1 MSPASVLVFDLN
13 FVVVFPDAVHVSMMV
28 TFRKTFL
35 RRARISAD
43 GTLLL
48 LVFFALFSDNWKLQ
62 SFVFSDND
70 DRTEKEANG
79 MREPV
84 LDCLQEALI
93 PTDETLEF
101 VIFSFFTYVTQE
113 LVSFQG
119 RIIARFMAD

>member
-48 LVFFALFSDNWKLQ
+48 LVFFALFSDN
-62 SFVFSDND
+62 
-70 DRTEKEANG
+70 
-79 MREPV
+79 
-84 LDCLQEALI
+84 
-93 PTDETLEF
+93 
-101 VIFSFFTYVTQE
+101 
-113 LVSFQG
+113 
-119 RIIARFMAD
+119 

>member
-1 MSPASVLVFDLN
+1 
-13 FVVVFPDAVHVSMMV
+13 
-28 TFRKTFL
+28 
-35 RRARISAD
+35 
-43 GTLLL
+43 
-48 LVFFALFSDNWKLQ
+48 
-62 SFVFSDND
+62 
-70 DRTEKEANG
+70 